1 MTDLHTRFRT
11 LDDLPAPDLW
21 PEVEA
26 KASAAERPGVRS
38 LPWLLIAATLLLT
51 VSLGGAVLIGSG
63 VVKIPV
69 LKIPAPAETS
79 AAPSSTPGQN
89 SAPTWT
95 ATTSMV
101 EARHSHTATL
111 LPDGK
116 VLVAGGNAYP
126 RGGGDLADLSSA
138 ELYDPSSGTWTAT
151 GSMIE
156 ARALHTA
163 TLLPDGKVLVS
174 GGYRGGPDGHV
185 LSSAELYDPSS
196 GTWSATGDM
205 IEARLRHTATLL
217 PNGKVL
223 VSGGA
228 NGDDRASSSAELYD
242 PSSGT
247 WTATG
252 AMVAARRLHTATLL
266 PDGKVLVAGGDD
278 RGSPSAELYDP
289 SSGTWTATRS
299 MVEARVEHTATLLPD
314 GKVLVAGGE
323 STGNLP
329 SAELYDP
336 GSGTWTATR
345 SMVEAHHSHTAT
357 LLPDGKVLVA
367 GGSDFRGGDL
377 VYLSSAELY
386 DPRSGTWTATAAMIM
401 ARTFT
406 TATLLHDGRVLVVG
420 GEGMAASPEL
430 YDPGSGS

>member
-26 KASAAERPGVRS
+26 KASAAERPGVPN
-38 LPWLLIAATLLLT
+38 LPWVLIAVTVLLALG
-51 VSLGGAVLIGSG
+51 LGGAVLIGSG
-63 VVKIPV
+63 VVKMPV
-69 LKIPAPAETS
+69 VEMPAPAETS

-126 RGGGDLADLSSA
+126 RGGGDLAYLSSAELYDPSRGTWTATGSMTEARTLHTDTLLPDGKVLVAGGEFRSGSDLSSAELYDPSNGTWTATGNMIEARVGHTATLLPDGKVLVAGGANGDDRASPSA

-151 GSMIE
+151 GNMI
-156 ARALHTA
+156 
-163 TLLPDGKVLVS
+163 
-174 GGYRGGPDGHV
+174 
-185 LSSAELYDPSS
+185 
-196 GTWSATGDM
+196 
-205 IEARLRHTATLL
+205 
-217 PNGKVL
+217 
-223 VSGGA
+223 
-228 NGDDRASSSAELYD
+228 
-242 PSSGT
+242 
-247 WTATG
+247 
-252 AMVAARRLHTATLL
+252 AARVRHTATLL

-289 SSGTWTATRS
+289 SSGTWTATGN
-299 MVEARVEHTATLLPD
+299 MVEARDSHTATLLPD

-323 STGNLP
+323 SSGNLP

-345 SMVEAHHSHTAT
+345 SMVEARDSHTAT
-357 LLPDGKVLVA
+357 LLPDGKVLVT

-377 VYLSSAELY
+377 EYLSSAELY

>member
-26 KASAAERPGVRS
+26 KASAAERPGVPN
-38 LPWLLIAATLLLT
+38 LPWVLIAVTVLLALG
-51 VSLGGAVLIGSG
+51 LGGAVLIGSG
-63 VVKIPV
+63 VVKMPV
-69 LKIPAPAETS
+69 VEMPAPAETS
-79 AAPSSTPGQN
+79 PAPSSTPGQN

-126 RGGGDLADLSSA
+126 RGGGDLAYLSSAELYDPSRGTWTATGSMTEARTLHTDTLLPDGKVLVAGGEFRSGSDLSSA
-138 ELYDPSSGTWTAT
+138 ELYDPSNGTWTAT
-151 GSMIE
+151 GNMIE
-156 ARALHTA
+156 AR
-163 TLLPDGKVLVS
+163 V
-174 GGYRGGPDGHV
+174 R
-185 LSSAELYDPSS
+185 
-196 GTWSATGDM
+196 
-205 IEARLRHTATLL
+205 
-217 PNGKVL
+217 
-223 VSGGA
+223 
-228 NGDDRASSSAELYD
+228 
-242 PSSGT
+242 
-247 WTATG
+247 
-252 AMVAARRLHTATLL
+252 HTATLL

-289 SSGTWTATRS
+289 SSGTWTATGN
-299 MVEARVEHTATLLPD
+299 MVEARDSHTATLLPD
-314 GKVLVAGGE
+314 GKVLVEGGE
-323 STGNLP
+323 SSGNLP

-345 SMVEAHHSHTAT
+345 SMVEARDSHTAT

-386 DPRSGTWTATAAMIM
+386 EPRSGTWTATAAMIM

>member
-116 VLVAGGNAYP
+116 VLV
-126 RGGGDLADLSSA
+126 
-138 ELYDPSSGTWTAT
+138 
-151 GSMIE
+151 
-156 ARALHTA
+156 
-163 TLLPDGKVLVS
+163 S

-205 IEARLRHTATLL
+205 
-217 PNGKVL
+217 
-223 VSGGA
+223 
-228 NGDDRASSSAELYD
+228 
-242 PSSGT
+242 
-247 WTATG
+247 
-252 AMVAARRLHTATLL
+252 
-266 PDGKVLVAGGDD
+266 
-278 RGSPSAELYDP
+278 
-289 SSGTWTATRS
+289 
-299 MVEARVEHTATLLPD
+299 
-314 GKVLVAGGE
+314 
-323 STGNLP
+323 
-329 SAELYDP
+329 
-336 GSGTWTATR
+336 
-345 SMVEAHHSHTAT
+345 
-357 LLPDGKVLVA
+357 
-367 GGSDFRGGDL
+367 
-377 VYLSSAELY
+377 
-386 DPRSGTWTATAAMIM
+386 
-401 ARTFT
+401 
-406 TATLLHDGRVLVVG
+406 
-420 GEGMAASPEL
+420 
-430 YDPGSGS
+430 